1 LLPFSSTI
9 TDQPAPVSTSA
20 AVAPAGPDPMI
31 TASQS
36 RVESCTAA
44 DFFVGVAARLTV
56 TGELVTDGT
65 LGALTSANIVDWNL
79 TIDSAFGPETLLGDS
94 GGSNSLLVAFGDSLT
109 ATPDGLF
116 FDFSGLGLLW
126 VTNGGLP
133 HAGSYWCLD
142 NGTGICSVFSG
153 ESVGSKSAIEGFRGW
168 AGVEQIATLKSTD
181 VPDVP
186 EPASLLLLAVGTA
199 GVLRRRRRFLLD

>member
-1 LLPFSSTI
+1 MSSI
-9 TDQPAPVSTSA
+9 FRSISA
-20 AVAPAGPDPMI
+20 AAMLLTLLG
-31 TASQS
+31 ASAT
-36 RVESCTAA
+36 RA
-44 DFFVGVAARLTV
+44 DADAIYTVDRFVFGAFAMTV
-56 TGELVTDGT
+56 TGELTTDGT
-65 LGALTSANIVDWNL
+65 LGPLESSNFVGWNL

-94 GGSNSLLVAFGDSLT
+94 GGSNSLLVAFGDSLIAT
-109 ATPDGLF
+109 ADGLF
-116 FDFSGLGLLW
+116 FDFGGLGLLW

>member
-1 LLPFSSTI
+1 MSSI
-9 TDQPAPVSTSA
+9 FRFISA
-20 AVAPAGPDPMI
+20 AAMLLTLLG
-31 TASQS
+31 ASAT
-36 RVESCTAA
+36 RA
-44 DFFVGVAARLTV
+44 DADAIYTVDRLVVGGFAMTV
-56 TGELVTDGT
+56 TGELTTDGT
-65 LGALTSANIVDWNL
+65 LGPLESSNFVGWNL

-168 AGVEQIATLKSTD
+168 AGVQQIATLKSTD
-181 VPDVP
+181 VPDVA
-186 EPASLLLLAVGTA
+186 EPASLLLLALGTA